1 MINYCK
7 FDFLTNSNKYII
19 QYYDAK
25 SGEHMVV
32 SYILI
37 NTKPA
42 MEHQVYDELK
52 LNENVIEVH
61 PLFGDYDLLVKID
74 VDNFDDLGKIIL
86 ENIRQING
94 VEDTKTL
101 TGIKI

>member
-1 MINYCK
+1 
-7 FDFLTNSNKYII
+7 
-19 QYYDAK
+19 
-25 SGEHMVV
+25 MVV

-42 MEHQVYDELK
+42 MEHQVYDELR

-74 VDNFDDLGKIIL
+74 VDNFDKLGKIIL
-86 ENIRQING
+86 ENIRQIKG